1 MRGLLCEGQLRL
13 AIEEG
18 GKREEE
24 ANHPSSNG
32 ASSNP
37 GKAERVDKERWLV
50 GINSSTTLR
59 SSTMP
64 TALRALHGNT
74 VERRPAA
81 KDSSLSRRPRCVEK
95 HLHLPTYLPARKGR
109 KDCARKQAAPEPCRK
124 DGPDMIRS
132 QIAENRDSNSRLRLS
147 AVEPVQNRGTENA
160 VRMARIHSQ

>member
-81 KDSSLSRRPRCVEK
+81 KNSSLSRRPRCVEK
-95 HLHLPTYLPARKGR
+95 HCTYRPTLLRAKAER
-109 KDCARKQAAPEPCRK
+109 
-124 DGPDMIRS
+124 
-132 QIAENRDSNSRLRLS
+132 IAHASRRRRNL
-147 AVEPVQNRGTENA
+147 AE
-160 VRMARIHSQ
+160 RMGQT

>member
-81 KDSSLSRRPRCVEK
+81 KNRRYRADLAVLKNTCTYRPTFLRAKAERIAHASRRRRN
-95 HLHLPTYLPARKGR
+95 L
-109 KDCARKQAAPEPCRK
+109 
-124 DGPDMIRS
+124 
-132 QIAENRDSNSRLRLS
+132 AE
-147 AVEPVQNRGTENA
+147 
-160 VRMARIHSQ
+160 RMGQT